1 MHRITLAAAAVAA
14 TLTTLAGVTAPATAA
29 NGNAEVRVSLAHR
42 IDRQVDASV
51 HALAT
56 VEAQR
61 LGTLEADNR
70 AEVRAG
76 IDADVA
82 ALVDLRADA
91 DSDATVAE
99 LRATLASAQEY
110 RAAVYAQAVV
120 ILNAAERL
128 EANVQVTMATTVSA
142 TMAALMDEVSAQL
155 DVAVEGALELDATS
169 TGSEVSEVRSEYA
182 AAARAYA
189 HARAS

>member
-1 MHRITLAAAAVAA
+1 MNRIILTAAAVAA

-29 NGNAEVRVSLAHR
+29 DGNAEVRVSLEHR
-42 IDRQVDASV
+42 IDSRFDATV

-56 VEAQR
+56 IEAQR
-61 LGTLEADNR
+61 LDTLEADNR
-70 AEVRAG
+70 AEVRAS
-76 IDADVA
+76 IEADVA
-82 ALVDLRADA
+82 SLVDLRADA

-99 LRATLASAQEY
+99 LRATLASVQEY
-110 RAAVYAQAVV
+110 HAAVYAQAVV

-128 EANVQVTMATTVSA
+128 EANVQVTLAGTVSA
-142 TMAALMDEVSAQL
+142 TLAALMDEVSAQL
-155 DVAVEGALELDATS
+155 DVAVDAALELDATS
-169 TGSEVSEVRSEYA
+169 TAGEVSEARSEYA